1 MSVPVPFCF
10 PFLNVYHYMEP
21 PPPEFFLTKQWVFQD
36 FQAISTLG
44 KSRVAADRV
53 SVQGSGPLAP
63 IMDSASCAGGTALWG
78 RGLVSQRQSPPPR
91 GH

>member
-53 SVQGSGPLAP
+53 SVQGQGPWTPSWTRLP
-63 IMDSASCAGGTALWG
+63 VLEGRLGGAGGW
-78 RGLVSQRQSPPPR
+78 
-91 GH
+91 